1 MTAWTQEVY
10 LRSGCK
16 PRTAGPESER
26 IAVSTGDIS
35 HRLCCTG
42 RQCWCEASHRA
53 RAEVN
58 TGVRTLPS
66 HELLDWPSMITRKF
80 LAWGTD
86 LCGSGCPVEHNAT
99 HAPVPSIFS
108 PKCIQWH
115 CRKSSARMQG
125 CASSLLPPF

>member
-42 RQCWCEASHRA
+42 RQCWYEASYQA

-58 TGVRTLPS
+58 TGVRTLPR
-66 HELLDWPSMITRKF
+66 HELLDWPSMITRKS
-80 LAWGTD
+80 LAWGGQISVDQVAQLRTM
-86 LCGSGCPVEHNAT
+86 LHMPLSQVYS
-99 HAPVPSIFS
+99 VPSVLES
-108 PKCIQWH
+108 T
-115 CRKSSARMQG
+115 A
-125 CASSLLPPF
+125 L